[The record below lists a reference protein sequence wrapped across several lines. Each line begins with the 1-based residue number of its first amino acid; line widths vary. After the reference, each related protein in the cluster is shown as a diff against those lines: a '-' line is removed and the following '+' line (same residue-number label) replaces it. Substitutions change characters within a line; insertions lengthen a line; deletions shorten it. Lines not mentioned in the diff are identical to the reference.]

1 MIHATGPSEL
11 SRLLYTPAEA
21 AEVLGFSRSRVY
33 RLLAGG
39 DLEFVQVGGVRR
51 IPADALVAFVGELRG
66 RRDGAEPPSAA

>member
-1 MIHATGPSEL
+1 M
-11 SRLLYTPAEA
+11 
-21 AEVLGFSRSRVY
+21 LGFSRSRVY